1 MWEKIIIH
9 HSLTK
14 DSKTVSWQ
22 AIRRYHM
29 SWAYCGNIVS
39 QQEADEL
46 IKDGK
51 RVKRPWTNIGYHYG
65 IELINDTYEIF
76 VGRQLNQIGAHTRG
90 NNQGA
95 LGICIVGNYD
105 IDEVTDDILK
115 ITTKLVKS
123 HMTIF
128 NISANNIFG
137 HNEFD
142 TNKTCPGSNFN
153 MEAFRNKLR

>member
-1 MWEKIIIH
+1 MWERIIIH

-14 DSKTVSWQ
+14 DGAVVDWQ

-39 QQEADEL
+39 KEEANEL
-46 IKDGK
+46 IGDGK

-65 IELINDTYEIF
+65 IEKINSDYEIL

-90 NNQGA
+90 HNQES
-95 LGICIVGNYD
+95 LGICLVGNYD
-105 IDEVTDDILK
+105 IDIVGDSLLRVAS
-115 ITTKLVKS
+115 KLVKS
-123 HMTIF
+123 HMSIF
-128 NISANNIFG
+128 NISPNNVFG
-137 HNEFD
+137 HNEF
-142 TNKTCPGSNFN
+142 NSHKTCPGSNFN